1 MRGYLIDVIE
11 GKMHSVDVFD
21 LEDYQKFIHCQTIDI
36 VSRTIGD
43 REYEIICDDEGLSK
57 RPALVS
63 AVNNDGQ
70 PMLVG
75 NLIVMGNSGGDEDMH
90 EISFDEIQHLKKHFM
105 HVVTKG
111 SGPIHHYTLLC
122 DVEFI

>member
-1 MRGYLIDVIE
+1 
-11 GKMHSVDVFD
+11 
-21 LEDYQKFIHCQTIDI
+21 
-36 VSRTIGD
+36 
-43 REYEIICDDEGLSK
+43 
-57 RPALVS
+57 
-63 AVNNDGQ
+63 
-70 PMLVG
+70 MLVG
-75 NLIVMGNSGGDEDMH
+75 NLIVMGNSGGDEEMH